1 MEDDHPLSCP
11 PPTNDLW
18 SNEIDILMKAID
30 EGLSGKS
37 RHIAIISEYLA
48 GKEDLATKIECGYS
62 GRTAR
67 IRLESF
73 VDDISVLSNL
83 PEKDIYIIEN
93 CHFLAQRKINGFH
106 IFRQFIDL
114 VSQNNQI
121 WVTTWNIHSWR
132 YLSAVQGIGSSF
144 PVQIIIPQKN
154 YEKLREFILSQHTS
168 SVFYVIDTPVPRRL
182 IMVRKN
188 LIYEI
193 PFSHDT
199 YSMMIYS
206 IRFRL
211 IWAILRGKSHEIEP
225 DELIFQRLAQIS
237 NGNPGIALHI
247 WEKSLDA
254 WEIRMSAMSP
264 PSLNGVMDPDTVYV
278 LSLLL
283 SLETVSIQDL
293 DSVIPEGIYLTMIL
307 SHLEAKKII
316 HIKNN
321 RVSIEPIAF
330 AGITNELKKIR
341 MVW

>member
-1 MEDDHPLSCP
+1 MDNEHPLVCP
-11 PPTNDLW
+11 PPTQTLW
-18 SNEIDILMKAID
+18 ANEIDTLLNSID
-30 EGLSGKS
+30 EGLSGKP

-48 GKEDLATKIECGYS
+48 GKEDLASKIECVHS
-62 GRTAR
+62 GRTVR

-73 VDDISVLSNL
+73 VDDISILSNL
-83 PEKDIYIIEN
+83 PEKDIYVVEN

-106 IFRQFIDL
+106 ILSQFIDL
-114 VSQNNQI
+114 VSQNNKI

-132 YLSAVQGIGSSF
+132 YLSAVQGINSLFS
-144 PVQIIIPQKN
+144 VQIPLSQKN
-154 YEKLREFILSQHTS
+154 YEILRDFILSQHTS

-182 IMVRKN
+182 IIVRKN
-188 LIYEI
+188 LKYEI
-193 PFSHDT
+193 PFLHDT
-199 YSMMIYS
+199 YSMMMYS

-211 IWAILRGKSHEIEP
+211 IWAIFRGKSHEVEP

-237 NGNPGIALHI
+237 NGNPGIALQI

-264 PSLNGVMDPDTVYV
+264 PSLAGILNSDTAYV

-293 DSVIPEGIYLTMIL
+293 NSVIPEEIHLSMIL
-307 SHLEAKKII
+307 SHLEGKKII
-316 HIKNN
+316 YIKNN
-321 RVSIEPIAF
+321 RVSIELLAY
-330 AGITNELKKIR
+330 AGITNELKKNR